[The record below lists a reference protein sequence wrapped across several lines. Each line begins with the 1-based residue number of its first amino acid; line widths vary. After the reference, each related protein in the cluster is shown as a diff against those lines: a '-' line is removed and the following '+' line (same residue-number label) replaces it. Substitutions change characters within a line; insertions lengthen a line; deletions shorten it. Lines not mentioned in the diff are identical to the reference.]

1 MEEIICKI
9 EQISWIN
16 DPQWWAFFAALL
28 LGLAGIF
35 QDKIK
40 SIFWKPKLNVDF
52 RLSPPDSH
60 KIPMRA
66 IASQRILYNT
76 YYIRARVMNF
86 GNYQLEDV
94 EAMVTDLTKKEPN
107 GQYQKVI
114 NFLPLN
120 LVWAHSLGQEI
131 TKPKIQPK
139 MFKFLDF
146 GHILQTTDERPDIKF
161 GINSANK
168 IVLALDVEVPPN
180 TGSHLIFPGEYKIKV
195 IFAANNL
202 SPVEKIYSLVI
213 ADKWTENQ
221 DEMLEKNIFIK
232 EEKSMY

>member
-9 EQISWIN
+9 EQISWLK
-16 DPQWWAFFAALL
+16 DPQWWAIFAALL
-28 LGLAGIF
+28 LGLSGIF
-35 QDKIK
+35 QDKIRR
-40 SIFWKPKLNVDF
+40 IFWKPKLNVDF

-60 KIPMRA
+60 KIPMRE

-94 EAMVTDLTKKEPN
+94 EAMVTDLTKKELN
-107 GQYQKVI
+107 GQFKKEE

-120 LVWAHSLGQEI
+120 LVWANTHEI
-131 TKPKIQPK
+131 TKSKIQPK
-139 MFKFLDF
+139 LFKFLDF
-146 GHILQTTDERPDIKF
+146 GHISETKN
-161 GINSANK
+161 INLKDFNSPTSSK
-168 IVLALDVEVPPN
+168 VVLLLDVEVAPN
-180 TGSHLIFPGEYKIKV
+180 TGSHIIFPGEYRIKL

-213 ADKWTENQ
+213 ADEWTEDQ
-221 DEMLEKNIFIK
+221 QEMLEKNIFIK